1 METTS
6 GQEALVKERQQ
17 VSKNP
22 LVIRVHEGGP
32 SHLFPQIH
40 DMQIFNFCLTLGT
53 AYSAL

>member
-6 GQEALVKERQQ
+6 GQEALVKERQ

-40 DMQIFNFCLTLGT
+40 DMQIFNFCLILGT